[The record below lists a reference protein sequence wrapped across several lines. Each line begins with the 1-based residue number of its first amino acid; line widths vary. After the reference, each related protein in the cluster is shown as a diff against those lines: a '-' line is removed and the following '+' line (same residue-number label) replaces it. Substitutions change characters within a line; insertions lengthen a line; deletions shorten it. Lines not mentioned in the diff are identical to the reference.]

1 MIFSCILLA
10 LSVSI
15 DALSLGITYGIK
27 NAKITKTSNF
37 IIFAIAFCS
46 TSISIFL
53 GHYISILF
61 SPKISAYLGS
71 ILLVI
76 LGTYTILKS
85 TNSEPSDYDFDN
97 SNTIEKKEALLLAL
111 AVSLDASCVG
121 LSCGIMGINSLL
133 YPLLAA
139 VFHMFFIN
147 CGNNIARIICS
158 KFTVSRQKLTLISG
172 SILILIGIIK
182 VIN

>member
-121 LSCGIMGINSLL
+121 LSCGIIGITGFI
-133 YPLLAA
+133 YPFFAA
-139 VFHMFFIN
+139 LFHTIFIN
-147 CGNNIARIICS
+147 CGNIIAFYASKKINISDKYLSI
-158 KFTVSRQKLTLISG
+158 FSG
-172 SILILIGIIK
+172 IVLILIGLIRL
-182 VIN
+182 